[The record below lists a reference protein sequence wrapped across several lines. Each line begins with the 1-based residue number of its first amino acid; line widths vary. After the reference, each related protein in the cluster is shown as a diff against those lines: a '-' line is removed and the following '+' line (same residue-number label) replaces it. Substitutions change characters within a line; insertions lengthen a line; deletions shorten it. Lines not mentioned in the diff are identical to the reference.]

1 MSEASKTPE
10 TTDLVDRLRTEQA
23 YIIRYRQSIGAE
35 GDYLCQEAAN
45 EIESLARRLREAEK
59 DTMRLDWLQNSP
71 LADVRIVGYG
81 SPRRRGGT
89 LRNAIDAARS
99 REGKE

>member
-1 MSEASKTPE
+1 MSKPSEYAHHRVAKLELELTALREELEATRA
-10 TTDLVDRLRTEQA
+10 RLA
-23 YIIRYRQSIGAE
+23 
-35 GDYLCQEAAN
+35 
-45 EIESLARRLREAEK
+45 EAEK

-99 REGKE
+99 REEQE